1 VGYTGIVE
9 PFRRRAV
16 DSGRLTRAW
25 TFNTLVLMEAV
36 MKKTV
41 IGLALAIIL
50 AGGAF
55 AGGGKEAAAADG
67 PTVVN
72 FYGATD
78 HDEFLNKMVAAYNAK
93 NLGVKVVYHNIPN
106 DDYDDKIKVL
116 AGTDQMDAFWIR
128 TPAQTQQYISNN
140 ALLDLTPYIQ
150 KSGIDL
156 APIKTTSLPGAM
168 RDGKIYG
175 FPTTGSA
182 WLVFYNKDLFDAKG
196 LPYPVNITWDQYAD
210 LAKQLTY
217 TDGGVKYWGGM
228 IPPWT
233 MNLGASAGGE
243 YLTAAE
249 PMPLTR
255 RYAEFLHRI
264 YVDDKSHPGIG
275 EMSQGAFDANGFFE
289 AGNCYMMVMGD
300 WDFNLLKADFAFGA
314 APMPVFPGV
323 AAESTVGQ
331 ASYYVVSPRSKV
343 KEAAYQFIEW
353 CTTSDEG
360 TSIYAE
366 WKNVP
371 CYATDAALATYGKIV
386 KVPGVEYRF
395 SAKVGQ
401 EQGTETYYGDLDE
414 AFKQELQLYLLGEQ
428 SLDKMFT
435 NFFALRKEV
444 LANNR

>member
-1 VGYTGIVE
+1 MKRVSCFFAVLAVLSVG
-9 PFRRRAV
+9 F
-16 DSGRLTRAW
+16 
-25 TFNTLVLMEAV
+25 VL
-36 MKKTV
+36 
-41 IGLALAIIL
+41 L
-50 AGGAF
+50 AGCQKKG
-55 AGGGKEAAAADG
+55 AAAGSAAQG
-67 PTVVN
+67 PVVVN

-78 HDEFLNKMVAAYNAK
+78 HDAYINKLVAVYNAK
-93 NLGVKVVYHNIPN
+93 NQGVTIVYHSIPN

-140 ALLDLTPYIQ
+140 VLLDLASYIE
-150 KSGIDL
+150 KSGLDIS
-156 APIKTTSLPGAM
+156 PIKTTSLPGAM

-182 WLVFYNKDLFDAKG
+182 WLIFYNKDLFDAKG
-196 LPYPVNITWDQYAD
+196 LPYPVNITWDQYAG

-217 TDGGVKYWGGM
+217 TEDGKKYWGGM

-233 MNLGASAGGE
+233 MNLGASAAGE
-243 YLTAAE
+243 YLTAPE
-249 PMPLTR
+249 PMPYTR
-255 RYAEFLHRI
+255 KYAEFLHRI

-300 WDFNLLKADFAFGA
+300 WDFNLLKTDFTFGA

-331 ASYYVVSPRSKV
+331 ASYYVISSRSKV
-343 KEAAYQFIEW
+343 KDEAFNFIEW

-371 CYATDAALATYGKIV
+371 CYATDAALETYRNIV

-401 EQGTETYYGDLDE
+401 EQGSETYYGDLNE
-414 AFKQELQLYLLGEQ
+414 AYIQELQLYLLGEQ
-428 SLDKMFT
+428 DLDKTFS
-435 NFFALRKEV
+435 NFYALRKEV
-444 LANNR
+444 LENYK